1 MKSAELGRAMAS
13 DLNPLSVR
21 RERLG
26 RAMRNNGSPHI
37 MGIINATEDSFFA
50 GSRAEAS
57 SAVEKGL
64 MMWKNGATWVDVG
77 GESTRPG
84 AEPVS
89 IQDEL
94 KRVIPVIRALRE
106 ANSTGLISVDT
117 RRAEVAKE
125 ALDAGADMVN
135 DVSGLRD
142 PAMHQL
148 ILERG
153 CAVCIMHMQGEPG
166 TMQERPEYED
176 CVQEISAE
184 LEKKME
190 ALQRQGH
197 PSELMSIDPGIGFG
211 KTHEHNMA
219 LLMAGKDLTME
230 PSTSILWGV
239 SRKSIVGHLT
249 GHQHPEDRLAGTLAI
264 AAVAHRMG
272 IDIVRV
278 HDVLEHRDLFETLN
292 AFSRKA

>member
-21 RERLG
+21 RESLG
-26 RAMRNNGSPHI
+26 RAMHNNGSPHI

-64 MMWKNGATWVDVG
+64 MMWQNGATWVDVG

-89 IQDEL
+89 IKDEL
-94 KRVIPVIRALRE
+94 ARVIPVIRALRE
-106 ANSTGLISVDT
+106 ANPTGLISVDT

-142 PAMHQL
+142 SAMHQL

-176 CVQEISAE
+176 CVEEIAAE
-184 LEKKME
+184 LEKKRR
-190 ALQRQGH
+190 ALQHQGH
-197 PSELMSIDPGIGFG
+197 PSDLITIDPGIGFG
-211 KTHEHNMA
+211 
-219 LLMAGKDLTME
+219 
-230 PSTSILWGV
+230 
-239 SRKSIVGHLT
+239 
-249 GHQHPEDRLAGTLAI
+249 
-264 AAVAHRMG
+264 
-272 IDIVRV
+272 
-278 HDVLEHRDLFETLN
+278 
-292 AFSRKA
+292 